1 MAQEVEKLNAFELAI
16 KAYLDTKAENDPLFA
31 ETYKKPNKNIHECC
45 QYIIGE
51 AKKRKFNTDRGQ
63 VAAMSDEDTYN
74 MAVHYYD
81 EDDIK
86 VDKTAS
92 SNVKVAHSG
101 NATAKP
107 VIRQKKGKKVASIE
121 FELF

>member
-1 MAQEVEKLNAFELAI
+1 MAQKVQKLNGFELAI
-16 KAYLDTKAENDPLFA
+16 KAYLDTKAEHDPLFA
-31 ETYKKPNKNIHECC
+31 ETYKKPNKNIHNCC

-51 AKKRKFNTDRGQ
+51 AKKRKFNTDGGQ
-63 VAAMSDEDTYN
+63 MAAISDEDTYN

-86 VDKTAS
+86 IDKAAS
-92 SNVKVAHSG
+92 TNVKVVHSTT
-101 NATAKP
+101 ATAKAEIKP
-107 VIRQKKGKKVASIE
+107 KKGKKIASVE